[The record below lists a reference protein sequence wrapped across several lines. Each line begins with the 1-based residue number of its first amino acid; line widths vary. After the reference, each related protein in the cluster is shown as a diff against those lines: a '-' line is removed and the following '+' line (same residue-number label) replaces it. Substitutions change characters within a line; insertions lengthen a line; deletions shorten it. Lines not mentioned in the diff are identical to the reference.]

1 MELEADIKCPDCKRS
16 IKLKVKEMVP
26 GTKKKCPSCGTGIPF
41 AGDDGRKTQRA
52 LDDLEKGIK
61 NLFK

>member
-1 MELEADIKCPDCKRS
+1 MR
-16 IKLKVKEMVP
+16 LKVKEMVP
-26 GTKKKCPSCGTGIPF
+26 GTKKRCPGCGTGISF

-52 LDDLEKGIK
+52 LDNLEKGIK